1 MPRFLPPLNA
11 LRAFEAAGRLGSF
24 TRAAAELN
32 VSHSAISRHVRGL
45 ERRLNVHLFR
55 VTNTGVALTDQG
67 RGYLRGITPAFDQIA
82 QSTEALSIPPEGTV
96 TLTTENTVAQKWLV
110 PRLAKFKARHPG
122 IDLKLSATTKLM
134 DIEAHDFDM
143 AIRYLRADAPKD
155 HERLFHCEVRAYAAP
170 GFAPMTGDQPAP
182 SAAAAPAAAA
192 AAPAAAALAA
202 GPLLEEMTFRLW
214 PEWFKRAGL
223 DPLPELD
230 LPHPLNSLLAIQSA
244 VAGLGAVLMDKHLCK
259 PERESGL
266 LVELS
271 PIEIP
276 FGGYYLTVNSRAGRR
291 KAVRA
296 VRQWLLDES
305 AQG

>member
-1 MPRFLPPLNA
+1 
-11 LRAFEAAGRLGSF
+11 
-24 TRAAAELN
+24 
-32 VSHSAISRHVRGL
+32 
-45 ERRLNVHLFR
+45 
-55 VTNTGVALTDQG
+55 
-67 RGYLRGITPAFDQIA
+67 
-82 QSTEALSIPPEGTV
+82 
-96 TLTTENTVAQKWLV
+96 
-110 PRLAKFKARHPG
+110 
-122 IDLKLSATTKLM
+122 
-134 DIEAHDFDM
+134 
-143 AIRYLRADAPKD
+143 
-155 HERLFHCEVRAYAAP
+155 
-170 GFAPMTGDQPAP
+170 
-182 SAAAAPAAAA
+182 
-192 AAPAAAALAA
+192 
-202 GPLLEEMTFRLW
+202 MTFRLW